1 MISNEASGAA
11 SRLCSECGLCCNGVM
26 FHTVR
31 MQPGDSPKALA
42 SLGLKLK
49 RKRGANYILQ
59 PCPAFCGS
67 HCAIYESRPERCRI
81 FECQQLKRVAAGV
94 ITEPIA
100 RENIRQVKLKIAEL
114 DELLKNAGAGATK
127 RPLAK
132 RFEKAT
138 AEPLDESSDTAALQ
152 LRSRLTTAMREL
164 DVILDREFR
173 IIPAAKP

>member
-1 MISNEASGAA
+1 
-11 SRLCSECGLCCNGVM
+11 M

-31 MQPGDSPKALA
+31 MQPADSPKALA

-67 HCAIYESRPERCRI
+67 HCAIYESRPERCRV
-81 FECQQLKRVAAGV
+81 FECEQLKRVAAGM
-94 ITEPIA
+94 ITEPVA
-100 RENIRQVKLKIAEL
+100 RENIRQAKVKVAEL
-114 DELLKNAGAGATK
+114 DELLKSAGAGATK

-138 AEPLDESSDTAALQ
+138 AEPLDDSSEIATLQ
-152 LRSRLTTAMREL
+152 LRGRLTTAMREL
-164 DVILDREFR
+164 NAILDCEFR
-173 IIPAAKP
+173 TIPAAKP

>member
-1 MISNEASGAA
+1 MIPSEASTAA
-11 SRLCSECGLCCNGVM
+11 SRLCSQCGLCCNGVM

-31 MQPGDSPKALA
+31 MQPADSPKALA

-81 FECQQLKRVAAGV
+81 FECRQLKRVAAGV
-94 ITEPIA
+94 ITEPAA
-100 RENIRQVKLKIAEL
+100 RENIRQVQLKVAEL
-114 DELLKNAGAGATK
+114 DDLLKTAGAGATK

-138 AEPLDESSDTAALQ
+138 AEPLDESSDIAAIEF
-152 LRSRLTTAMREL
+152 RSRLTAAMREL
-164 DVILDREFR
+164 DAILDREFR
-173 IIPAAKP
+173 IVPAAKQ